1 MQVTEK
7 KVILACERV
16 QDFLGRNPLPNPPA
30 RFAECRAEL
39 DELMP
44 RLYARVSEQESG
56 LSETRDDTVRQKKA
70 CGVLRR
76 EHLKPISR
84 FAKAALP
91 RDPEIQ
97 KSLRMPKGNLTT
109 AHLLAKAAGMR
120 TTAAKYESRFLE
132 VGLPQDFLP
141 KLDAA
146 IEAIRKTVL
155 SRAQNAGRHI
165 AAKAGLAEDVK
176 RARTCLKVLDAMV
189 LYAFRAQ
196 PDVVASW
203 TAARRIGQPPN
214 FSLRATGGTADENL
228 APQKA
233 A

>member
-1 MQVTEK
+1 MQITEK

-16 QDFLGRNPLPNPPA
+16 QDFLTRNAPPNPPA
-30 RFAECRAEL
+30 RYAECRAEL
-39 DELMP
+39 DELVP
-44 RLYARVSEQESG
+44 RLFARVSEQESG
-56 LSETRDDTVRQKKA
+56 LRETHDDTVRQKKA

-76 EHLKPISR
+76 DHLAPISK

-97 KSLRMPKGNLTT
+97 KSLRMPKANLTT
-109 AHLLAKAAGMR
+109 AQLLATAAGMR

-132 VGLPQDFLP
+132 VGLPQDFLA

-146 IEAIRKTVL
+146 IEAIRQTVL

-165 AAKAGLAEDVK
+165 AAKAGLVVEVK
-176 RARTCLKVLDAMV
+176 RARACLKMLDAMV

-196 PDVVASW
+196 PDVI
-203 TAARRIGQPPN
+203 AAWKANKRIGQPPS
-214 FSLRATGGTADENL
+214 FSFRGTGGTADENL
-228 APQKA
+228 EPQKA